1 VNLLGPRAFEPP
13 QSYMA
18 YFTSS
23 NEGSLSNQTDIASE
37 ILEKPEPPISILL
50 HCGLANKVE
59 KKLTAPSLMSFI
71 ETKNLLFCYGCD
83 HSSNLLKGGRNGC
96 FYPPFCTSFGG
107 ISAFKYPQPSC

>member
-1 VNLLGPRAFEPP
+1 
-13 QSYMA
+13 MA

-37 ILEKPEPPISILL
+37 ILENPEPPIS
-50 HCGLANKVE
+50 
-59 KKLTAPSLMSFI
+59 TSLMSFI
-71 ETKNLLFCYGCD
+71 ETKNLLFYYGCD